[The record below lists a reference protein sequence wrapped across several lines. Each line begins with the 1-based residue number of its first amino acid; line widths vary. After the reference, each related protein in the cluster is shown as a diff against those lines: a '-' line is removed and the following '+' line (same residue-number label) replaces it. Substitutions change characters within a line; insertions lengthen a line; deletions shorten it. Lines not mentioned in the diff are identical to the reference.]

1 MKIAASLVSMQSEH
15 FAARRRET
23 RESLRTWVGPERPD
37 FEGRQ
42 RPTPRVE
49 ISAAGRAAQ
58 SRESQAIEAA
68 ADAVEQDPVLSLI
81 KSMVELLT
89 GRRVKVFDAAELASR
104 PSTPEVRTPPQE
116 AASTDAAPSAGF
128 GIEYEFHSVV
138 EEVEQTNFSAQGVVR
153 TQDGREIAF
162 TADLAMSR
170 QYRET
175 VDISFRAGDAQRKD
189 PLVLN
194 FNGTAAQLTDR
205 RFAFDLDTDGATEDI
220 ATLAAGS
227 GYLALDLDGNGSID
241 SGAELFGPSTGSGF
255 GELAGYD
262 EDDNGWI
269 DENDAVFDRLRVW
282 SPGEDA
288 GAALTTLRERQVGAL
303 YLGHVATPFE
313 LRGEGNADL
322 GAVSASGLYLRE
334 SGEAGTLQ
342 EIDLS
347 V

>member
-15 FAARRRET
+15 FAASRRET
-23 RESLRTWVGPERPD
+23 RESLRAWVGPERPD

-42 RPTPRVE
+42 RSTPRVE
-49 ISAAGRAAQ
+49 ISAGGRAAHA
-58 SRESQAIEAA
+58 RESQAIDAASDA
-68 ADAVEQDPVLSLI
+68 ADRDPVLSLI

-89 GRRVKVFDAAELASR
+89 GRRVKVFDAGELASR
-104 PSTPEVRTPPQE
+104 PPAPDVPTPPRE
-116 AASTDAAPSAGF
+116 AASPDAAPSAGF

-138 EEVEQTNFSAQGVVR
+138 EEVEQTSFAAQGVVR
-153 TQDGREIAF
+153 TQDGKEIAF
-162 TADLAMSR
+162 TVDLAMSR

-175 VDISFRAGDAQRKD
+175 VDVSFRAGDAQRKD

-205 RFAFDLDTDGATEDI
+205 RFAFDLDADGATEDI

-262 EDDNGWI
+262 DDDNGWI

-282 SPGEDA
+282 SPAEA
-288 GAALTTLRERQVGAL
+288 EATALATLRERQVGAL

-313 LRGEGNADL
+313 LRGEANSNL

-342 EIDLS
+342 EIDLT